1 MKLRVGR
8 KKYNID
14 AHQCQADPGALQGA
28 EWVGCRGGMADRA
41 VFVQQLAGSC
51 KTRQSH
57 GMLPNML
64 LSASLA
70 APAKHAS

>member
-1 MKLRVGR
+1 
-8 KKYNID
+8 
-14 AHQCQADPGALQGA
+14 
-28 EWVGCRGGMADRA
+28 MADRA

-57 GMLPNML
+57 GMLPNTL

>member
-8 KKYNID
+8 KKYEID
-14 AHQCQADPGALQGA
+14 AHQCQADPRALQGV
-28 EWVGCRGGMADRA
+28 ERVGGRGGTADRA